1 MRAFQCGVAGLF
13 KVSVKTAFTLLSMA
27 NALECHGGDQMI
39 SYSALAPWY
48 DALTEDVPYEEFA
61 AFYNGE
67 FKNRGRK
74 IKTVLDLGCGTG
86 TMTCLLAEMGYDMI
100 AVDAS
105 EDMLSVAQ
113 SKTSELPELPLLLC
127 QDIAELDLYGT
138 TDAAVSCLD
147 TLNYVP
153 PTKLAQVFQRLS
165 LFIEPGGLLLFDIHT
180 PERLKAMDG
189 QVNVDEADG
198 VYCVWQAVFD
208 DACLCYAMDIFVET
222 SDGIW
227 HREFEEHVEYAH
239 ASDEIETL
247 LAAAGFIDICR
258 IDGPLSEQG
267 RLHFRAVN
275 GRIL

>member
-1 MRAFQCGVAGLF
+1 
-13 KVSVKTAFTLLSMA
+13 
-27 NALECHGGDQMI
+27 MI

-48 DALTEDVPYEEFA
+48 DALTEDVPYKRFAEF
-61 AFYNGE
+61 YHGE

-86 TMTCLLAEMGYDMI
+86 TLTCLLSEMGYDMI

-113 SKTSELPELPLLLC
+113 AKASELEELPLLLC
-127 QDIAELDLYGT
+127 QDMAELDLYGT
-138 TDAAVSCLD
+138 VDAAVSCLD

-153 PTKLAQVFQRLS
+153 MATLAQVFRRLS

-180 PERLKAMDG
+180 PERLRAMDG
-189 QVNVDEADG
+189 LVNVDETDG
-198 VYCVWQAVFD
+198 VYCVWQAIFD
-208 DACLCYAMDIFVET
+208 ETCLRYAMDIFVET
-222 SDGIW
+222 SDGVW
-227 HREFEEHVEYAH
+227 HREFEEHVEYVH
-239 ASDEIETL
+239 APDEVESL
-247 LAAAGFIDICR
+247 LKVAGFTDICR
-258 IDGPLSEQG
+258 IDGPLFEQG